1 MARTSGKSR
10 RRRTPDHLIRPETE
24 YRLVVDDRSEGLRL
38 DRFLALKMPWRSR
51 TSVQR
56 LLAERGVT
64 VDGQRRR
71 RAYRVREG
79 DEVAIPLPPPPP
91 EADPEAL
98 RRIPLDIIHED
109 EHLVVLNK
117 RPGVVVHPVGRKRFN
132 TLINALHL
140 RYRRPDDPEH
150 DVVPMLCHR
159 LDRDTSG
166 VLVVAKTLYARR
178 ELYFEFD
185 RRRAVKEYLALVEGE
200 PNDLRVVD
208 LPIGPDPQSEIRL
221 RRAVQPAERGGA
233 QALTEVEALERFGD
247 FSLVRLRPRTG
258 RQHQLRVHMAGV
270 GHPIVCD
277 ALYGRRRRLT
287 QHEVDPACA
296 SDKPLLERQALHAAR
311 LVLRHPGTGKRTAF
325 EAPLAPDMQRTLEVL
340 RHRSARPARVGRK
353 CRGETRGSERWPG
366 TLWNSRSEAA
376 DS

>member
-1 MARTSGKSR
+1 MGPMARTSGKTR
-10 RRRTPDHLIRPETE
+10 RSADHLIRPETE
-24 YRLVVDDRSEGLRL
+24 YRLVVDDRSDGLRL
-38 DRFLALKMPWRSR
+38 DRFLAQKMPWRSR

-56 LLAERGVT
+56 LLAERSVT
-64 VDGQRRR
+64 VDGRRRR

-79 DEVAIPLPPPPP
+79 EEIAIPLPPPPP

-98 RRIPLDIIHED
+98 RRIPLDILHED

-117 RPGVVVHPVGRKRFN
+117 RPGIVVHPVGRKRFN

-140 RYRRPDDPEH
+140 RYRRPDDPER

-166 VLVVAKTLYARR
+166 VLVVAKTPYARR

-200 PNDLRVVD
+200 VPPDLRAVD
-208 LPIGPDPQSEIRL
+208 LPIGPDPGSEIRL
-221 RRAVQPAERGGA
+221 RRAVRPRTGDGA
-233 QALTEVEALERFGD
+233 PALTEIETLERFGD
-247 FSLVRLRPRTG
+247 FTLVRLRPRTG
-258 RQHQLRVHMAGV
+258 RQHQLRVHMAAV

-277 ALYGRRRRLT
+277 TLYGRRRRLT
-287 QHEVDPACA
+287 EHEADPACS

-311 LVLRHPGTGKRTAF
+311 LVLRHPGTGERTAF

-340 RHRSARPARVGRK
+340 RHRSARPAAGR
-353 CRGETRGSERWPG
+353 
-366 TLWNSRSEAA
+366 A
-376 DS
+376 